1 MRTSRLI
8 GSSLRAMRRS
18 KLRTFFMM
26 LGTLIGVTALTVVM
40 ALGRGTQAALMRDI
54 ERMFSGSTIILN
66 AGSGMRP
73 GGPHGSG
80 PTTTLLPEDIAA
92 IETEVPAVLMA
103 DRLQG
108 IGAADVV
115 FEGNVSDIR
124 ILGHSEHGPEVW
136 NRGAGRGAYFTA
148 ADVATAARVAVIGT
162 TAARN
167 LFGDTD
173 PIGRQIR
180 IGTVPLDVIGVLEPF
195 GVDPHGIDK
204 DNEIH
209 VPYTTAMRRLR
220 NVDYLAASKIL
231 VDPGAD
237 LDATVLAIEDLLRRR
252 HQLAPGE
259 PNDFSMHTPTQV
271 RQMVAA
277 SHSTFGVLLPIVA
290 VIAIVA
296 SGVVVANLMLLA
308 VGERRHEI
316 GIRKAIGARTRD
328 VWWQFV
334 LEATAVTTL
343 GGVLAI
349 AAGMLILQYLKLHG
363 AADFIFPWPVTLLG
377 LGIAMA
383 VGLVAGALPA
393 RRAARMH
400 PVDALR

>member
-1 MRTSRLI
+1 
-8 GSSLRAMRRS
+8 MRRS